1 MDVFSGKEFKLST
14 KMDSR
19 LEWKAAQSFCFML
32 GSSLS
37 FVIKNP
43 YSSVFVLYVF
53 VLPSHVCHMYPMI
66 KRTTTTIN
74 YRFRETYGKTKAVTD
89 SAYLDALQLWLFPQ
103 LEKSEPNNF
112 IWQQDGAPHHWHL
125 SVCDWLNVTVPNQW
139 IGRKEPP
146 DKACI
151 A

>member
-1 MDVFSGKEFKLST
+1 MAQDPANKTVSLTSRCST
-14 KMDSR
+14 
-19 LEWKAAQSFCFML
+19 W
-32 GSSLS
+32 
-37 FVIKNP
+37 
-43 YSSVFVLYVF
+43 
-53 VLPSHVCHMYPMI
+53 
-66 KRTTTTIN
+66 
-74 YRFRETYGKTKAVTD
+74 ETYGKTKAVTD

-151 A
+151 AWPPRSPYLKPGDFYLWGFIRDYVYVPALPDDLSDLRHRMETDVARIS